1 MLIWRKR
8 FALLFSLILAA
19 AGSVSCNKETEPAVD
34 LSRAESESA
43 AVPDERDEIHFNLVG
58 EDTLEISGHGELK
71 EIHDEYWGEDG
82 EKSKYRIQT
91 LIIKEGITKVSLAGT
106 SMEYVREIFLPDSLK
121 EIDEK
126 AFGGFDHL
134 RQVSFGNGLKRI
146 GKDAF
151 ESCCFLEQALLPDS
165 VEEIGACAFED
176 DIRLKKI
183 IIPASLLDWDQSVT
197 RRCFGLKEVENHSG
211 LSCDVYR
218 FGKRITWRVEGKEVK
233 AIPEGKTGTAEGAQI
248 EIRYDLDGGVADGTL
263 PRYFE
268 FGTEM
273 KIPGRVK
280 KKGYEF
286 VCWCENTFGFFMDTI
301 EPGRKKASVFA
312 LWFRTY
318 TVESRKKGEVT
329 ITVDTTGS
337 YSGYEGFDIRYSEN
351 KDMSHAVYLSEGI
364 MEKGSRTVKNLK
376 SGQTYYFQI
385 GAWGDAEWV
394 EDDDSLN
401 DQDWI
406 GMRKVVVK

>member
-1 MLIWRKR
+1 M
-8 FALLFSLILAA
+8 
-19 AGSVSCNKETEPAVD
+19 
-34 LSRAESESA
+34 
-43 AVPDERDEIHFNLVG
+43 
-58 EDTLEISGHGELK
+58 
-71 EIHDEYWGEDG
+71 
-82 EKSKYRIQT
+82 
-91 LIIKEGITKVSLAGT
+91 
-106 SMEYVREIFLPDSLK
+106 
-121 EIDEK
+121 
-126 AFGGFDHL
+126 
-134 RQVSFGNGLKRI
+134 
-146 GKDAF
+146 
-151 ESCCFLEQALLPDS
+151 
-165 VEEIGACAFED
+165 
-176 DIRLKKI
+176 
-183 IIPASLLDWDQSVT
+183 
-197 RRCFGLKEVENHSG
+197 
-211 LSCDVYR
+211 
-218 FGKRITWRVEGKEVK
+218 EGKEVK
-233 AIPEGKTGTAEGAQI
+233 AVPAGKTGVAEGDHI

-286 VCWCENTFGFFMDTI
+286 VCWCENTSGFFMDTI

-337 YSGYEGFDIRYSEN
+337 HSGYEGFDIRYSEN
-351 KDMSHAVYLSEGI
+351 KNMSHAVYLSEGI
-364 MEKGSRTVKNLK
+364 VEKGSRTVKNLK

-394 EDDDSLN
+394 EEDDNSLN